1 MDKPI
6 GTFVTLPVVVA
17 LLVAVVSGAV
27 SASPARPDKGEGCFV
42 EDADLNQYLDPDC
55 DFHEVFKYDNEGNV
69 VALVYYQDHGY
80 LPTGA
85 VLPDEAVQFIVHVD
99 CGCLYDGDYQ
109 VTLAPNGEYHSHGP
123 LNTP

>member
-6 GTFVTLPVVVA
+6 GTFFIVMVVVV
-17 LLVAVVSGAV
+17 LLVSVAPWAV
-27 SASPARPDKGEGCFV
+27 SAAPARPDKGEGCLV
-42 EDADLNQYLDPDC
+42 EDAASNEYLDPDC
-55 DFHEVFKYDNEGNV
+55 DFHEVFKYDKEGNV
-69 VALVYYQDHGY
+69 VALVSYQDHGH

-85 VLPDEAVQFIVHVD
+85 VLPDEAVQFLVHVD